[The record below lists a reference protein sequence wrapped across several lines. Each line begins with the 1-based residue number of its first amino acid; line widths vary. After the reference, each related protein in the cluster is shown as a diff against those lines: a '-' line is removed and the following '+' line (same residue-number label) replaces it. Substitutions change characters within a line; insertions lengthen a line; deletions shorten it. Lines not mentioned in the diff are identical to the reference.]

1 MREINKLCNLGGII
15 YVGRTRRM
23 FLYIYIHDL
32 PIGLEIFLFSS
43 IPPKFPR

>member
-1 MREINKLCNLGGII
+1 MREINKLRNGGTI

-23 FLYIYIHDL
+23 FFFYIYRHDL